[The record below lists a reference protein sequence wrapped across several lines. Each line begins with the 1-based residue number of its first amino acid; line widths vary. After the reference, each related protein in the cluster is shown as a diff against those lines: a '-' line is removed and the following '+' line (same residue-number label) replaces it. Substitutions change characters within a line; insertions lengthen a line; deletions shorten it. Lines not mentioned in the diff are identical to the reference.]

1 MTITATMQSRAVSKK
16 VRKLKVYGRII
27 IYSSN
32 LWRSNT
38 ASHYPE
44 IRLMGKWLS
53 DCGFKAGQYIN
64 IVIEQNKLV
73 ITPACSETENDTL
86 C

>member
-1 MTITATMQSRAVSKK
+1 MAIIVTMQNEAVSKK
-16 VRKLKVYGRII
+16 VRKLKVYERII

-38 ASHYPE
+38 VSHYPE
-44 IRLMGKWLS
+44 IRLMGKWL
-53 DCGFKAGQYIN
+53 IN

-73 ITPACSETENDTL
+73 ITPACSEMENDTL